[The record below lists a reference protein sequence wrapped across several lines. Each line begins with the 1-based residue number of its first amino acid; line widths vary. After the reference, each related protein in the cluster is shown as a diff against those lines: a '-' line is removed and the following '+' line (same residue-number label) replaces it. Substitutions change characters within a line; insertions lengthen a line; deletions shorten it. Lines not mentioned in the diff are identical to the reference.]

1 MSPLRPPVS
10 RDDHLEGDPTAPVIL
25 VEYGDYECSYCAAA
39 HPVVK
44 ALQRRFRGRIG
55 FVYRHFPLTQV
66 HPHAAHAAESA
77 EAAGSVDLFWPMHD
91 TLFEH
96 QNALDDRHL
105 ATYAER
111 VGVPG
116 GVVAMAL
123 ESEQFAPRIRRD
135 FLSGVRSGVN
145 GTPSFFINGQKY
157 EGDYDEPSLGDAI
170 EAELGVRTLSR

>member
-10 RDDHLEGDPTAPVIL
+10 RDDHLEGDPAAPVIL
-25 VEYGDYECSYCAAA
+25 VEYGDYECPYCGAA

-44 ALQRRFRGRIG
+44 ALQRRFRQHIG

-77 EAAGSVDLFWPMHD
+77 EAASSVDLFWPMHD

-105 ATYAER
+105 LAYAER

-116 GVVAMAL
+116 DVVATAL

-157 EGDYDEPSLGDAI
+157 EGDYDEASLGDAI
-170 EAELGVRTLSR
+170 EAELAARTLSG